1 MDKVLERV
9 LVEFLIPAFLMFL
22 CMLVAVDVLSGTSF
36 DLRDAGHRNAT
47 FGNPWL
53 VTGVVLVAYVVNTS
67 LSSML
72 NLLSRKLFWG
82 RVREYLIYRKLNVF
96 KQEEFEKE
104 RPWCLRYIR
113 GRKQIQ
119 NQIDLVKK
127 DKKSLLPV
135 LLDKI
140 KRDHPEEELWRSIL
154 DVYDLVRTE
163 VMASGDSAIIGWIQY
178 HWGQLR
184 LARSTLVPAILL
196 ILVLPFAG
204 YGWFSPHWLAAIG
217 GLLLSLAFFSVQLIH
232 YYYRERF
239 MIYSMFSYYLL
250 CETRTCQEG
259 KQADAQ

>member
-96 KQEEFEKE
+96 KQEEFEKGGQEVNATSTPITLEPVSKLLFRDFLASKLHAVCCE
-104 RPWCLRYIR
+104 RRTTHGYDPVDVAATPAAQQDRFQDGSATILR
-113 GRKQIQ
+113 
-119 NQIDLVKK
+119 
-127 DKKSLLPV
+127 
-135 LLDKI
+135 
-140 KRDHPEEELWRSIL
+140 
-154 DVYDLVRTE
+154 
-163 VMASGDSAIIGWIQY
+163 
-178 HWGQLR
+178 
-184 LARSTLVPAILL
+184 
-196 ILVLPFAG
+196 
-204 YGWFSPHWLAAIG
+204 
-217 GLLLSLAFFSVQLIH
+217 
-232 YYYRERF
+232 
-239 MIYSMFSYYLL
+239 
-250 CETRTCQEG
+250 
-259 KQADAQ
+259 